1 MFIVSILATILILFN
16 LILINKLKNVIIKRS
31 RYANISIIYEKKKN
45 KEYFNSN
52 NASQITGIS
61 NFFPDGVID
70 IGSIKTNIPTSIT
83 TV

>member
-1 MFIVSILATILILFN
+1 MADKNTHTNIICLSIIIFIILYLILC
-16 LILINKLKNVIIKRS
+16 
-31 RYANISIIYEKKKN
+31 EKKKN